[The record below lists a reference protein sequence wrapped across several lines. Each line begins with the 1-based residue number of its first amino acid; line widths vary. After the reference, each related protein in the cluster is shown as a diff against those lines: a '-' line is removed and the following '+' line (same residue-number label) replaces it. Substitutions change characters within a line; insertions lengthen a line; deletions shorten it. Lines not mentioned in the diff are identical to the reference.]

1 MSLTGISANRLE
13 LLQIAEAVAR
23 EKSIDKEI
31 VIEAIE
37 EAIQKGARSRYGAEH
52 DIRVNI
58 DPKTG
63 ETVIKRVVTV
73 VADDAAWDEEAG
85 EEAPPGIMR
94 LSEARRDDPKAQI
107 GQVYEEVLPPF
118 EFGRVQTQMARQVVT
133 GKVREAERERQH
145 EEFKDRVGEII
156 SGAVKRVEY
165 GNVVVDL
172 GRGEGIMRRDQSI
185 PRENFN
191 IGDRIRCYIYDVRR
205 ETKGP
210 QILLSRA
217 HGGFMAKLF
226 AQEVPEVYDGVI
238 EIRAVARDP
247 GSRAKMAVVSND
259 SSIDPV
265 GACVGMRGSRVQ
277 AVVAELQGE
286 KIDIIQWSPDEP
298 TFIVNALAP
307 AEVSKVVLDE
317 EDERVEVVVPDE
329 QLSLAIGRRGQ
340 NVRLASQLTGWQI
353 DIMTESQESER
364 RQREFAERTALFQE
378 ALDVDEVIAQL
389 LVTEG
394 FATVEDV
401 AYVETA
407 EVASI
412 EGFDEDT
419 AEEIQA
425 RARDFLDREAAEYDA
440 KRKALGVEDG
450 LLEIN
455 GVTLPIAVALGE
467 GGVKTVE
474 DLADLTPD
482 DLRGWY
488 ENRNGERVREN
499 GVLES
504 FGLEPADAEA
514 LIVRA
519 RVAMG
524 WIEAPPEPEP
534 DLDEIAP
541 ELTEEEMVFGRAG
554 AASAPTAVA
563 AEAEAEPDAEAEAEI
578 GAEAPEADAEAAA
591 PAQDADET

>member
-1 MSLTGISANRLE
+1 MALTGISANRLE
-13 LLQIAEAVAR
+13 LLQIADAVAR
-23 EKSIDKEI
+23 EKNIDREI

-58 DPKTG
+58 DQKTG
-63 ETVIKRVVTV
+63 ETIVKRVITV
-73 VADDAAWDEEAG
+73 VADDAVFENEEG
-85 EEAPPGIMR
+85 VTEEPPGGRR
-94 LSEARRDDPKAQI
+94 LADALRSDKDAFVGKT
-107 GQVYEEVLPPF
+107 YEEVLPPF

-133 GKVREAERERQH
+133 GKVREAERERQF

-156 SGAVKRVEY
+156 SGTVKRVEY
-165 GNVVVDL
+165 GNTVVDL

-205 ETKGP
+205 EAKGP

-247 GSRAKMAVVSND
+247 GSRAKMAVISND

-286 KIDIIQWSPDEP
+286 KIDIIQWSPDEA
-298 TFIVNALAP
+298 TFIVNGLAP
-307 AEVSKVVLDE
+307 AEVSKVVMDE

-364 RQREFAERTALFQE
+364 RQREFTERTALFQE

-394 FATVEDV
+394 FASVEDV
-401 AYVETA
+401 AYVENA
-407 EVASI
+407 EVAAI

-425 RARDFLDREAAEYDA
+425 RARDFLEREAAELDS
-440 KRKALGVEDG
+440 KRRELGVEDG
-450 LLEIN
+450 LLEVE
-455 GVTLPIAVALGE
+455 GVTLPMAVALGQ
-467 GGVKTVE
+467 GDVKSVE
-474 DLADLTPD
+474 DLAGLVPD
-482 DLRGWY
+482 DLRGWF
-488 ENRNGERVREN
+488 ETKGGERVREA
-499 GVLES
+499 GILET
-504 FGLEPADAEA
+504 FGLDPAEAEA
-514 LIVRA
+514 LIMRA
-519 RVAMG
+519 RVVMG
-524 WIEAPPEPEP
+524 WVEAPPEVEV
-534 DLDEIAP
+534 EEAP
-541 ELTEEEMVFGRAG
+541 AVELSEQEQVFGTSG
-554 AASAPTAVA
+554 N
-563 AEAEAEPDAEAEAEI
+563 
-578 GAEAPEADAEAAA
+578 
-591 PAQDADET
+591 

>member
-23 EKSIDKEI
+23 EKSIDKE
-31 VIEAIE
+31 VMIEAIE
-37 EAIQKGARSRYGAEH
+37 EAIQKGARARYGAEH
-52 DIRVNI
+52 DIRVRI

-63 ETVIKRVVTV
+63 ETIVKRVITV
-73 VADDAAWDEEAG
+73 VPDDVVYESADGEAPG
-85 EEAPPGIMR
+85 EEPPGVRR
-94 LSEARRDDPKAQI
+94 LADALRTDKEAFVGKI
-107 GQVYEEVLPPF
+107 YEEILPPF

-133 GKVREAERERQH
+133 GKVREAERERQY
-145 EEFKDRVGEII
+145 EEFKDRVGEIVN
-156 SGAVKRVEY
+156 GVVKRVEY
-165 GNVVVDL
+165 GNTVVDL

-286 KIDIIQWSPDEP
+286 KIDIIQWSPDEA
-298 TFIVNALAP
+298 TFIVNGLAP
-307 AEVSKVVLDE
+307 AEVSKVVMDE

-364 RQREFAERTALFQE
+364 RQREFTERTALFQE

-394 FATVEDV
+394 FASVEDV
-401 AYVETA
+401 AYVDNS
-407 EVASI
+407 EVAAI
-412 EGFDEDT
+412 EGFDEET

-425 RARDFLDREAAEYDA
+425 RARDFLEKEAAELDA
-440 KRKALGVEDG
+440 KRRELGVEDG
-450 LLEIN
+450 LLEIE
-455 GVTLPIAVALGE
+455 GVTLPVAVALGA
-467 GGVKTVE
+467 GDVKSVE
-474 DLADLTPD
+474 DLAGLVPD
-482 DLRGWY
+482 DLRGWF
-488 ENRNGERVREN
+488 ETKNGERVREA
-499 GVLES
+499 GILEA
-504 FGLEPADAEA
+504 FGLDPAEAEA
-514 LIVRA
+514 LIMRA

-524 WIEAPPEPEP
+524 WVEAPP
-534 DLDEIAP
+534 
-541 ELTEEEMVFGRAG
+541 TVVEEEIEAELSEEDQVFGQPAQ
-554 AASAPTAVA
+554 SA
-563 AEAEAEPDAEAEAEI
+563 D
-578 GAEAPEADAEAAA
+578 PEA
-591 PAQDADET
+591 

>member
-37 EAIQKGARSRYGAEH
+37 EAIQKGARARYGAEH
-52 DIRVNI
+52 DIRVHI

-63 ETVIKRVVTV
+63 ETTIKRVVTV
-73 VADDAAWDEEAG
+73 VSDDATFGSGVDADGNEVALDQ
-85 EEAPPGIMR
+85 PPGVMR
-94 LSEARRDDPKAQI
+94 LSDAKRVYKDAAV
-107 GQVYEEVLPPF
+107 GSTYEEILPPF

-133 GKVREAERERQH
+133 GKVREAERERQF
-145 EEFKDRVGEII
+145 EEYKDRVGEIVN
-156 SGAVKRVEY
+156 GTVKRVEY

-286 KIDIIQWSPDEP
+286 KIDIIQWSPDEA
-298 TFIVNALAP
+298 TFIVNGLAP
-307 AEVSKVVLDE
+307 AEVSKVVMDE
-317 EDERVEVVVPDE
+317 EDERVEVVVPDD

-364 RQREFAERTALFQE
+364 RQREFTERTALFQE

-401 AYVETA
+401 AYVDAHEIA
-407 EVASI
+407 AI

-419 AEEIQA
+419 AEEIQT
-425 RARDFLDREAAEYDA
+425 RAREYLDKEAAEYDS
-440 KRKALGVEDG
+440 KRRELGVEDS
-450 LLEIN
+450 LLEIE
-455 GVTLPIAVALGE
+455 GITLPMAVALGE
-467 GGVKTVE
+467 NDVKTVE
-474 DLADLTPD
+474 DLAGLVPD
-482 DLRGWY
+482 DLRGWF
-488 ENRNGERVREN
+488 ENRGGERVREA
-499 GVLES
+499 GILEN
-504 FGLEPADAEA
+504 FGLDPQDAEL
-514 LIVRA
+514 LIMRA

-524 WIEAPPEPEP
+524 WVEAPEEPE
-534 DLDEIAP
+534 I
-541 ELTEEEMVFGRAG
+541 
-554 AASAPTAVA
+554 
-563 AEAEAEPDAEAEAEI
+563 EAEPGEEAFEEAEMV
-578 GAEAPEADAEAAA
+578 GEARDA
-591 PAQDADET
+591 

>member
-37 EAIQKGARSRYGAEH
+37 EAIQKGAKSRYGAEH
-52 DIRVNI
+52 DIRVHI

-63 ETVIKRVVTV
+63 ETTIKRVITV
-73 VADDAAWDEEAG
+73 VEDDTVFENEEG
-85 EEAPPGIMR
+85 RPEEPVGIRR
-94 LSEARRDDPKAQI
+94 LSIALLDDKDAVL
-107 GQVYEEVLPPF
+107 GKTYEEVLPPF

-145 EEFKDRVGEII
+145 EEFKDRVGEIVN
-156 SGAVKRVEY
+156 GVVKRVEY
-165 GNVVVDL
+165 GNTVVDL

-191 IGDRIRCYIYDVRR
+191 LGDRIRCYIYDVRR
-205 ETKGP
+205 EAKGP

-247 GSRAKMAVVSND
+247 GSRAKMAVISND

-286 KIDIIQWSPDEP
+286 KIDIIQWSGDEA

-307 AEVSKVVLDE
+307 AEVSKVVMDE

-364 RQREFAERTALFQE
+364 RQREFSERTTLFQE

-394 FATVEDV
+394 FASVEDV
-401 AYVETA
+401 AYVDNS
-407 EVASI
+407 EVAAI

-425 RARDFLDREAAEYDA
+425 RARDFLEREAAELDG
-440 KRKALGVEDG
+440 KRKAFGVEDG
-450 LLEIN
+450 LLAIE
-455 GVTLPIAVALGE
+455 GVTLPVAVALGQ
-467 GGVKTVE
+467 GDVKSVE
-474 DLADLTPD
+474 DLAGLVPD
-482 DLRGWY
+482 DLRGWF
-488 ENRNGERVREN
+488 ETKDGERVREA
-499 GVLES
+499 GILETFS
-504 FGLEPADAEA
+504 MDPADAEA
-514 LIVRA
+514 LIMRA
-519 RVAMG
+519 RIAMG
-524 WIEAPPEPEP
+524 WVEAPPEPEP
-534 DLDEIAP
+534 AEAV
-541 ELTEEEMVFGRAG
+541 EVVLTEEEQLFGQAPGKG
-554 AASAPTAVA
+554 A
-563 AEAEAEPDAEAEAEI
+563 
-578 GAEAPEADAEAAA
+578 
-591 PAQDADET
+591 

>member
-1 MSLTGISANRLE
+1 MSVTGISANRLE

-23 EKSIDKEI
+23 EKSIEKEI

-37 EAIQKGARSRYGAEH
+37 EAIQKGARARYGAEH
-52 DIRVNI
+52 DIRVHI

-63 ETVIKRVVTV
+63 ETTVKRVLTV
-73 VADDAAWDEEAG
+73 VDDDATWNVEEG
-85 EEAPPGIMR
+85 EEEPVGIIR
-94 LSEARRDDPKAQI
+94 LSDAKRTDKDAFVGK
-107 GQVYEEVLPPF
+107 VYEEILPPF

-133 GKVREAERERQH
+133 SKVREAERERQY
-145 EEFKDRVGEII
+145 EEFKDRVGEIVN
-156 SGAVKRVEY
+156 GVVKRVEY

-286 KIDIIQWSPDEP
+286 KIDIIQWSPDEA

-307 AEVSKVVLDE
+307 AEVSKVVMDE
-317 EDERVEVVVPDE
+317 EDERVEVVVPDD

-364 RQREFAERTALFQE
+364 RQREFTERTALFQE

-394 FATVEDV
+394 FASVEDV
-401 AYVETA
+401 AYVD
-407 EVASI
+407 ASEIAAI

-425 RARDFLDREAAEYDA
+425 RARDWLDKEAAEYDA
-440 KRKALGVEDG
+440 KRRELGVEDA
-450 LLEIN
+450 LLEIE
-455 GVTLPIAVALGE
+455 GITLPMAVALGE
-467 GGVKTVE
+467 NDVKTVE
-474 DLADLTPD
+474 DLAGLVPD
-482 DLRGWY
+482 DLRGWF
-488 ENRNGERVREN
+488 ESKNGERVREP
-499 GVLES
+499 GILEA
-504 FGLEPADAEA
+504 FGLDAADAEL
-514 LIVRA
+514 LIMRA

-524 WIEAPPEPEP
+524 WVDPSELPQADEGEP
-534 DLDEIAP
+534 DP
-541 ELTEEEMVFGRAG
+541 EDLE
-554 AASAPTAVA
+554 A
-563 AEAEAEPDAEAEAEI
+563 AEMLGEARDA
-578 GAEAPEADAEAAA
+578 
-591 PAQDADET
+591 